1 MLTAI
6 LNSTHL
12 ERVKFS
18 PADEHLHLDSIH
30 SYPNGLSLSGISTAI
45 GNLATAHGRKLG
57 IYSGFDPDRDCGWV
71 VLSTK
76 LRILQP
82 VPSGRTV
89 KLETWVASLDSGK
102 LIREYRISDDG
113 ISIIEAAHSF
123 VLFDRVKRRIAIPP
137 REARER
143 LRGRD
148 PIHVFDLEISRRP
161 IQPVLLAED
170 RITECVV
177 TSKDIDQN
185 NHLNNSV
192 YLRWA
197 ESHLEHYQVSALAN
211 AGFRPFE
218 FGIEFL
224 SEAALDEK
232 VQVRTKLNEQA
243 TYFLSSSPNPT
254 VLAVSKASILKD
266 PKG

>member
-18 PADEHLHLDSIH
+18 PPDEHLHLDSLQ

-82 VPSGRTV
+82 VPVARTV

-113 ISIIEAAHSF
+113 IPIIEAAHTF

-148 PIHVFDLEISRRP
+148 PTHVFDLDISRRP
-161 IQPVLLAED
+161 MQPVPLNED
-170 RITECVV
+170 HVTECIV

-197 ESHLEHYQVSALAN
+197 EPHLERYRVSALAI
-211 AGFRPFE
+211 ADFRPFE

-224 SEAALDEK
+224 AEAALDEK
-232 VQVRTKLNEQA
+232 VQLRTKLNEQT
-243 TYFLSSSPNPT
+243 TYFLSSSPIPS
-254 VLAVSKASILKD
+254 VLAVSRANVLKD

>member
-18 PADEHLHLDSIH
+18 PPDEHLHLDSIH
-30 SYPNGLSLSGISTAI
+30 SYSNGLSLSGISSAL
-45 GNLATAHGRKLG
+45 GNLATAHGHKLG
-57 IYSGFDPDRDCGWV
+57 IYSGFDPDRNCGWV

-82 VPSGRTV
+82 VPSGRNV

-113 ISIIEAAHSF
+113 IPIIEAAHSF
-123 VLFDRVKRRIAIPP
+123 VLFDRIKRRIAIPP
-137 REARER
+137 KEARER

-148 PIHVFDLEISRRP
+148 PIHVFELDISRRP
-161 IQPVLLAED
+161 MPPVPLSED
-170 RITECVV
+170 HVTECVV

-197 ESHLEHYQVSALAN
+197 EPHLERYQLSALGN
-211 AGFRPFE
+211 VDFRPFE

-243 TYFLSSSPNPT
+243 TYFLSSSPNPS
-254 VLAVSKASILKD
+254 VLAVSKANVLKD